1 MLKNKP
7 LKIAVSGSLAY
18 DKIMDFPGRFADHI
32 LPKQIHQLNLSF
44 SLNKLRQSFGGTAG
58 NIAYNL
64 SLLNEKPIILGVVGS
79 DFYTYKTWLLKQGLD
94 LARIKVDPSDFTAT
108 AHIMTDRDDN
118 QITSFYPG
126 PRPKDYALASAQK
139 LVKQNKITLAIIA
152 PDDKS
157 RMLAYA
163 SVYQKSKTP
172 YIFDPGQA
180 LTAFNAQELKK
191 AIKGAKILIGNDYE
205 IKLISDRL
213 KTSIQGLTKLAE
225 MVIITKGAK
234 GSEIHQLGREKIN
247 VKSAKPKN
255 SSDPT
260 GAGDAY
266 RAGLLKGLILGYN
279 LKTCAQLAGLI
290 AVYTV
295 EKYGTQTHKFSI
307 QELKK
312 RYYQNYQE
320 KLIIWFTTSKI
331 LN

>member
-7 LKIAVSGSLAY
+7 PKIAVSGSLAY
-18 DKIMDFPGRFADHI
+18 DKIMDFSGRFADHI

-64 SLLNEKPIILGVVGS
+64 SLLKEKPIILGVVGS
-79 DFYTYKTWLLKQGLD
+79 DFYTYQKWLLRQGLD
-94 LARIKVDPSDFTAT
+94 LKSIEIDTSDFTAT

-126 PRPKDYALASAQK
+126 PRPKDYALKTAQR
-139 LVKQNKITLAIIA
+139 LVKRNNITLAIIA
-152 PDDKS
+152 PDDKE

-163 SVYQKSKTP
+163 RVYQKAKIP

-180 LTAFNAQELKK
+180 LTSFNGQELKR
-191 AIKGAKILIGNDYE
+191 AIQGAKILIGNDYE

-213 KTSIQGLTKLAE
+213 KTSIQGLTKLATL
-225 MVIITKGAK
+225 VVITKGAQ
-234 GSEIHQLGREKIN
+234 GSEIYQSAGGKIS

-266 RAGLLKGLILGYN
+266 RAGLLKGLIRGYN
-279 LKTCAQLAGLI
+279 LKTCAQLAGLV

-295 EKYGTQTHKFSI
+295 EKYGTQTHRFTLR
-307 QELKK
+307 ELAK

-320 KLIIWFTTSKI
+320 KLII
-331 LN
+331 

>member
-32 LPKQIHQLNLSF
+32 LPQQIHQLNLSF

-64 SLLNEKPIILGVVGS
+64 NLLNERPTILAVVGS
-79 DFYTYKTWLLKQGLD
+79 DFYTYQEWLLKQKLD
-94 LARIKVDPSDFTAT
+94 LSWIKVDASDQTAT
-108 AHIMTDRDDN
+108 AHIMTDRADN

-126 PRPKDYALASAQK
+126 PRPKDYALKTAQR
-139 LVKQNKITLAIIA
+139 LVRQKKITLAIIA
-152 PDDKS
+152 PDDKE

-163 SVYQKSKTP
+163 RVYQKSKTP

-180 LTAFNAQELKK
+180 LTAFTGQELKK
-191 AIKGAKILIGNDYE
+191 AIRGAKILIGNDYE

-213 KTSIQGLTKLAE
+213 KTSIQGLAKLATL
-225 MVIITKGAK
+225 VVITKGAQ
-234 GSEIHQLGREKIN
+234 GSEIYQFGYGKIS

-255 SSDPT
+255 TSDPT

-266 RAGLLKGLILGYN
+266 RAGLLKGLVRGYN
-279 LKTCAQLAGLI
+279 LKTCAQLAGLV

-295 EKYGTQTHKFSI
+295 EKYGTQTHRFTLR
-307 QELKK
+307 ELAK

-320 KLIIWFTTSKI
+320 KLII
-331 LN
+331 